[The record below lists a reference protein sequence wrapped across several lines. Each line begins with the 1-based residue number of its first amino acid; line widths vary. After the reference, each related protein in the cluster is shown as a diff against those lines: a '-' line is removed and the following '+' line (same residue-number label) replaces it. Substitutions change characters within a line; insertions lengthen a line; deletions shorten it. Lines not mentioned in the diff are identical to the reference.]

1 MIFIYDILM
10 LGRCLNYGGSWDGLG
25 YTGMRI

>member
-10 LGRCLNYGGSWDGLG
+10 LQQSENRGKPNQMPNL
-25 YTGMRI
+25 